1 MSSCP
6 PSHSSFCTRWNL
18 RVNPN
23 HHPAAP
29 QTISASDPPQ
39 LGPWLGK
46 VTSSAGLVRGQDP
59 PFPAMQV
66 PLTPLKSQDSTIFMI
81 FLPPPHVCA
90 CSVTSVLSNSLW
102 PYGLLPTRLLCSQ
115 DSSGKNT
122 WVGCHALLQGIF
134 PTQGLNPH
142 LSWLFHWQVGSLAL
156 APLAKTPFT
165 SSHNFLPPTPQETK
179 LHLYLHHAHD

>member
-1 MSSCP
+1 MVRKSDQLSWI
-6 PSHSSFCTRWNL
+6 SERARSSFPR
-18 RVNPN
+18 
-23 HHPAAP
+23 
-29 QTISASDPPQ
+29 
-39 LGPWLGK
+39 
-46 VTSSAGLVRGQDP
+46 SAGSPDSSEVQGLHNLHDFSP
-59 PFPAMQV
+59 PAPY
-66 PLTPLKSQDSTIFMI
+66 
-81 FLPPPHVCA
+81 VCA

-122 WVGCHALLQGIF
+122 GVGCHALLQGIF
-134 PTQGLNPH
+134 PIQGLNPH

-179 LHLYLHHAHD
+179 LHLYLHHAHG